1 MSQLVHLTID
11 GYEVTAVE
19 GTTVLDAA
27 LAAGIYIPHLCSHEN
42 LHPFGACRLC
52 VVKQQGVDG
61 VITSCTTPVQEGM
74 VIDTH
79 DEMAQKIRKLSCD
92 FMFKTHPSECTGC
105 PKYGKCQ
112 LQSIS
117 QYVGDTGRKLKSNT
131 ISVAADSSNPVILH
145 EMYRCILCGRCV
157 RACQELRGVGVLKF
171 ATVKGRT
178 QVVIDGNGLNSA
190 GCRFCTACVEVCPTG
205 SIREHEALAQK
216 AIGKT
221 REAALIPCK
230 DGCPAHVDVPKYLRF
245 VREGNYAA
253 AAAVVREKA
262 PLPECLGY
270 ICAHPCEDN
279 CKHECLNSAVS
290 IRNVKRF
297 AAQNDDGAWK
307 ANSFQKPDTGKRVAV
322 IGSGPSGL
330 TAAYYL
336 RKLGHAV
343 TIFEAQPQMG
353 GMMRYGIPSHR
364 LPREVLD
371 REINE
376 ILSVGIETKVN
387 SRVESAAALLNE
399 GYDAVLA
406 AVGTHQGSK
415 LPLANND
422 LPQVYTNTDF
432 LRAAGMNEP
441 LPVGK
446 RVVVLGGGNV
456 AMDCATVAR
465 RLGAEDVHCA
475 CLERYDAMTCSNEE
489 RGWAEE
495 EGVKIHPAKTF
506 LSIEAENGA
515 VTGIKIAG
523 VKEFYFDAEGKS
535 HIELEENSEEIIPAD
550 NIIFAVGQRPDLN
563 ESFGVALG
571 RGNRVTADEK
581 GATNVEGIFA
591 CGDVVTGTKT
601 VIASIAAA
609 RDVVRAMDQF
619 LGGDGKIEEALAPEQ
634 FADPC
639 IGRQEN
645 FGSLERNEPS
655 ILAAEERVKG
665 FIPMDAGFTE
675 DQAKA
680 EADRCLQCD
689 LRLQLAPQRF
699 WNDYPIHEAK
709 EAQA

>member
-11 GYEVTAVE
+11 GYEVTAAE

-42 LHPFGACRLC
+42 LHPYGACRLC
-52 VVKQQGVDG
+52 VVKQQGVEG

-92 FMFKTHPSECTGC
+92 FMFKTHPAECTGC

-117 QYVGDTGRKLKSNT
+117 QYIGDTGRKLKANP
-131 ISVAADSSNPVILH
+131 ISVAADTSNPIILH

-178 QVVIDGNGLNSA
+178 QVVIDGNNLNSA

-205 SIREHEALAQK
+205 SIREYEALAQK

-230 DGCPAHVDVPKYLRF
+230 DGCPAHVDVPRYLRF
-245 VREGNYAA
+245 VREGKYAA

-262 PLPECLGY
+262 PLPESLGY
-270 ICAHPCEDN
+270 ICAHPCEGE
-279 CKHECLNSAVS
+279 CKHQCLNSPVS

-297 AAQNDDGAWK
+297 AAQHDDGAWK
-307 ANSFQKPDTGKRVAV
+307 ANSFQKPDTGKRVAI
-322 IGSGPSGL
+322 IGSGPAGL

-336 RKLGHAV
+336 RKLGHSV
-343 TIFEAQPQMG
+343 TILEAQAQLG
-353 GMMRYGIPSHR
+353 GMLRYGIPSHR

-371 REINE
+371 REIAE
-376 ILSVGIETKVN
+376 ILSVGIEVKTET
-387 SRVESAAALLNE
+387 RVENVAALTAE
-399 GYDAVLA
+399 GYDAVLI

-422 LPQVYTNTDF
+422 LPDVYTNTDF
-432 LRAAGMNEP
+432 LRAAGKNEP
-441 LPVGK
+441 LPVGN

-456 AMDCATVAR
+456 ALDCATVAR
-465 RLGAEDVHCA
+465 RLGAQDVHAA
-475 CLERYDAMTCSNEE
+475 CLERYDAMTCSDEE

-506 LSIEAENGA
+506 LSIEAENGK
-515 VTGIKIAG
+515 VTGLKIAG
-523 VKEFYFDAEGKS
+523 VKDFFFDAEGKS

-550 NIIFAVGQRPDLN
+550 TIIFAVGQRPDLN
-563 ESFGVALG
+563 EGFGVELG
-571 RGNRVTADEK
+571 RGNRVTTATD
-581 GATNVEGIFA
+581 GATSVAGVFA
-591 CGDVVTGTKT
+591 AGDAVTGTKT
-601 VIASIAAA
+601 VIAAIAAA
-609 RDVVRAMDQF
+609 RDVVCAMDKY
-619 LGGDGKIEEALAPEQ
+619 LGGEGEIAEALAPVQE
-634 FADPC
+634 ANPC
-639 IGRQEN
+639 IGQIEN
-645 FGSLERNEPS
+645 FGSAERLEPS
-655 ILAAEERVKG
+655 ILPADERVKG
-665 FIPMDAGFTE
+665 FIQMDFGFTAE
-675 DQAKA
+675 QAVTEA
-680 EADRCLQCD
+680 ERCLQCD

-709 EAQA
+709 GEQA